1 MASLRTCH
9 EVDKHYP
16 GTLLLTHFQLK
27 IAMNRSTILVV
38 TLVLFSAFKVN
49 AQSSYER
56 EFQQL
61 TEQRDK
67 AAAAA
72 LAPIDRRYHELLG
85 QLLKRAT
92 QANDLTTAVKI
103 QAKLDESN
111 SGSTPE
117 AQLRTSISRAKW
129 KWTGAGANTF
139 VFTPEGE
146 VTLSNSK
153 ATYKVTGGRE
163 IVLTS
168 ETSKRTAT
176 ITFNS
181 TFTKFNGIDFDGR
194 TKIEGEIEK

>member
-1 MASLRTCH
+1 MNRHTFFAASL
-9 EVDKHYP
+9 VI
-16 GTLLLTHFQLK
+16 L
-27 IAMNRSTILVV
+27 ST
-38 TLVLFSAFKVN
+38 FKLN

-67 AAAAA
+67 AVAAAIT
-72 LAPIDRRYHELLG
+72 PIDRRYHDLLE

-92 QANDLTTAVKI
+92 QANDLAAAMKI
-103 QAKLDESN
+103 QAKLNEAN
-111 SGSTPE
+111 SGSTTE
-117 AQLRTSISRAKW
+117 AQLRIAISRAKW
-129 KWTGAGANTF
+129 VWQGAGANTF
-139 VFTPEGE
+139 LFTPEGD

-153 ATYKVTGGRE
+153 ATYKVTGARE

-181 TFTKFNGIDFDGR
+181 SFTKFTGTDFDGR
-194 TKIEGEIEK
+194 TKIEGEIDK

>member
-1 MASLRTCH
+1 MKRVLILSVGL
-9 EVDKHYP
+9 VM
-16 GTLLLTHFQLK
+16 LLKLN
-27 IAMNRSTILVV
+27 A
-38 TLVLFSAFKVN
+38 N

-72 LAPIDRRYHELLG
+72 LAPIDRRYNELLG
-85 QLLKRAT
+85 QLLKKAT
-92 QANDLTTAVKI
+92 QANDLATAVKI
-103 QAKLDESN
+103 QAKLDEAN

-117 AQLRTSISRAKW
+117 AQLRAAISRAKW
-129 KWTGAGANTF
+129 KWTGAGTNTF
-139 VFTPEGE
+139 MFTPEGE
-146 VTLSNSK
+146 VALSNSK
-153 ATYKVTGGRE
+153 ATYTVQGGRE
-163 IVLTS
+163 IILTS

-181 TFTKFNGIDFDGR
+181 SFTKFTGIDFDGR